1 MANKKIL
8 LAEDEILLLEIMKER
23 LEANNY
29 DVILAENGKEGSFKA
44 MTERPDLILVD
55 LLMPEVD
62 GFEMIKIIRSNSDF
76 QKIPIIAV
84 SALGRQ
90 EDIDRAMQVGAND
103 YVVKPFEASE
113 LLKKIEDYLK

>member
-8 LAEDEILLLEIMKER
+8 IAEDEILLLEIMKER

-29 DVILAENGKEGSFKA
+29 DVVLAENGKEGSFKA
-44 MTERPDLILVD
+44 ISEKPDLILVD

-62 GFEMIKIIRSNSDF
+62 GFEMIKIIRGNSDL
-76 QKIPIIAV
+76 KETPIIAV

-90 EDIDRAMQVGAND
+90 EDIDRALKAGASD
-103 YVVKPFEASE
+103 YVVKPFDTAD
-113 LLKKIEDYLK
+113 LLKKIEDFLE

>member
-8 LAEDEILLLEIMKER
+8 IAEDEILLLEIMKER

-29 DVILAENGKEGSFKA
+29 DVVLAENGKEGSFKA
-44 MTERPDLILVD
+44 ISEKPDLILVD

-62 GFEMIKIIRSNSDF
+62 GFEMIKIVRGNSDL
-76 QKIPIIAV
+76 KETPIIAV

-90 EDIDRAMQVGAND
+90 EDIDRAMKAGASD
-103 YVVKPFEASE
+103 YVVKPFDTGE